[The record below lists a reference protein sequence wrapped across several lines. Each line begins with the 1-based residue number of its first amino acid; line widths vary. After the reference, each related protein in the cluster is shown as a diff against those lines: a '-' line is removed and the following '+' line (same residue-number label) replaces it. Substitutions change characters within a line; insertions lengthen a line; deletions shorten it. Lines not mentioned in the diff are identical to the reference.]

1 MYRKVTLYVVRLDHH
16 NMFKD
21 SAPCS
26 DCTRVIKGLNIKKI
40 IYSKDDG
47 TFDIVRTQNYTTKHI
62 SLGRRLLSD
71 PVAQEKIKRDCKNRR
86 H

>member
-1 MYRKVTLYVVRLDHH
+1 MYRKITLYVVRLDHH
-16 NMFKD
+16 NIFKD

-47 TFDIVRTQNYTTKHI
+47 SFDIVRTQNYTTKHI
-62 SLGRRLLSD
+62 SLGRRLLDD
-71 PVAQEKIKRDCKNRR
+71 PIAQEKIKKS
-86 H
+86 

>member
-1 MYRKVTLYVVRLDHH
+1 
-16 NMFKD
+16 MFKD

-47 TFDIVRTQNYTTKHI
+47 SFDIVKTQNYTTKHI
-62 SLGRRLLSD
+62 SLGRRLLAD
-71 PVAQEKIKRDCKNRR
+71 PVAQEKIKKSSKNRKY
-86 H
+86 